1 MPKGVASRQP
11 SDARDSLITIFL
23 ALALLGLFP
32 ATALSQT
39 YPAKPVRIVVG
50 FSAGSTTDLIG
61 RVLATKLGE
70 ELGQPAVMEN
80 RPGAGANIAAE
91 LVSKAPPDGY
101 TVLLANAGIATGA
114 TAYVKLN
121 FNALRDFAPVTQ
133 VSATP
138 HILVVHPSLP
148 PKTVKELIAF
158 TRARPG
164 ELNYGS
170 TGHGNS
176 DHLAAELFSY
186 MTAGLKMTHVTYKG
200 GPLVIADLLTGQIAT
215 YFAGV
220 PVALPFIKAGRIRAL
235 AVTGAKRATVLP
247 DVPTVSEAGVPG
259 YEHILWGMLL
269 VPAATPKDVVA
280 RLNREAVKALE
291 AADVRERYA
300 GMGVDPAPSTP
311 ERAAAY
317 LKSETDKYAKVVK
330 AIGLRIE

>member
-1 MPKGVASRQP
+1 MRTSA
-11 SDARDSLITIFL
+11 ARIILYG
-23 ALALLGLFP
+23 ACVLGAAP
-32 ATALSQT
+32 GWAQG

-70 ELGQPAVMEN
+70 GLGQTVVVDN

-101 TVLLANAGIATGA
+101 TALLANAGIATGA

-121 FNALRDFAPVTQ
+121 FNALRDFTPVTQ

-138 HILVVHPSLP
+138 HILVTHPSLP

-158 TRARPG
+158 ARARPDT
-164 ELNYGS
+164 LNYAS

-186 MTAGLKMTHVTYKG
+186 MTGLKMVHITYKG
-200 GPLVIADLLTGQIAT
+200 GPLALNDLLTGQIAM

-220 PVALPFIKAGRIRAL
+220 PVALPFVKAGRIRAL
-235 AVTGAKRATVLP
+235 GVTGVKRAPVLP
-247 DVPTVSEAGVPG
+247 DVPTVAEAGVAG
-259 YEHILWGMLL
+259 YEHILWSMLV
-269 VPAATPKDVVA
+269 VPAATPRDVVA
-280 RLNREAVKALE
+280 KLNREAVRALE
-291 AADVRERYA
+291 AAEVRERYA
-300 GMGVDPAPSTP
+300 GMGVDPVGTTQEQAS
-311 ERAAAY
+311 AY
-317 LKSETDKYAKVVK
+317 LKSETAKYAKVVK

>member
-1 MPKGVASRQP
+1 MLKNA
-11 SDARDSLITIFL
+11 ARIILFEAC
-23 ALALLGLFP
+23 ALCVTPGW
-32 ATALSQT
+32 TQG
-39 YPAKPVRIVVG
+39 YPAKPVRMVVG

-61 RVLATKLGE
+61 RVLAVKMGDG
-70 ELGQPAVMEN
+70 LGQQVLVDN

-91 LVSKAPPDGY
+91 LVAKAPPDGY
-101 TVLLANAGIATGA
+101 MVLLANAGIATGA

-121 FNALRDFAPVTQ
+121 FNALRDFAPVSQ

-138 HILVVHPSLP
+138 HILVTHPSLP
-148 PKTVKELIAF
+148 PRNVKELIAF

-164 ELNYGS
+164 ALNFAS

-186 MTAGLKMTHVTYKG
+186 MTGLKMVHVTYKG
-200 GPLVIADLLTGQIAT
+200 GPFALNDLMTGQVAM
-215 YFAGV
+215 YFAGL
-220 PVALPFIKAGRIRAL
+220 PVALPFIKAGRVRPL
-235 AVTGAKRATVLP
+235 GVTGAKRATTLP
-247 DVPTVSEAGVPG
+247 EVPTIAEAGVPG

-269 VPAATPKDVVA
+269 VPAATPKDIVA
-280 RLNREAVKALE
+280 RLNREAVKVLG

-300 GMGVDPAPSTP
+300 AMGVEPAGSTP
-311 ERAAAY
+311 EQAGAY

>member
-1 MPKGVASRQP
+1 MKR
-11 SDARDSLITIFL
+11 LIGFMLCAGCAIS
-23 ALALLGLFP
+23 AAC
-32 ATALSQT
+32 AWAQV
-39 YPAKPVRIVVG
+39 YPAKPVRVVVG

-61 RVLATKLGE
+61 RVLAAKLGDG
-70 ELGQPAVMEN
+70 LGQPVVVDN

-121 FNALRDFAPVTQ
+121 FNGLRDFAPVSQ

-138 HILVVHPSLP
+138 HILVTHPSLP
-148 PKTVKELIAF
+148 PRTVKELIAF
-158 TRARPG
+158 ARARPG
-164 ELNYGS
+164 VLNFAS

-186 MTAGLKMTHVTYKG
+186 MTTVKMVHVTYKG
-200 GPLVIADLLTGQIAT
+200 GPLAINDLLTGQIEM

-220 PVALPFIKAGRIRAL
+220 PVALPFVKAGRIRAL
-235 AVTGAKRATVLP
+235 GVTGAKRASVVP
-247 DVPTVSEAGVPG
+247 DVPTIAEAGVPG

-269 VPAATPKDVVA
+269 VPAATPKDIVA

-317 LKSETDKYAKVVK
+317 LRSETEKYAKVVK

>member
-1 MPKGVASRQP
+1 MVKHA
-11 SDARDSLITIFL
+11 ARIIMFG
-23 ALALLGLFP
+23 ACV
-32 ATALSQT
+32 LSVTPGWTQG

-61 RVLATKLGE
+61 RVLATKLGDG
-70 ELGQPAVMEN
+70 LGQQVVVDN

-91 LVSKAPPDGY
+91 LVAKAPADGY
-101 TVLLANAGIATGA
+101 VVLLANAGIATGA
-114 TAYVKLN
+114 SAYVKLS
-121 FNALRDFAPVTQ
+121 FNALRDFAPVSQ

-138 HILVVHPSLP
+138 HILVTHPSLP
-148 PKTVKELIAF
+148 PRSVKELVAF
-158 TRARPG
+158 ARARPG
-164 ELNYGS
+164 ELNYSS

-186 MTAGLKMTHVTYKG
+186 MTGVKMVHVTYKG
-200 GPLVIADLLTGQIAT
+200 GPQALGDMMSGQIAM

-220 PVALPFIKAGRIRAL
+220 PVALPFVTAGRVRAMG
-235 AVTGAKRATVLP
+235 VTGAKRAAVLP
-247 DVPTVSEAGVPG
+247 DVPTIAEAGVAG

-269 VPAATPKDVVA
+269 VPAATPKEVVA

-300 GMGVDPAPSTP
+300 AMGVEPAGSTP
-311 ERAAAY
+311 EQAGAY
-317 LKSETDKYAKVVK
+317 LKSETEKYAKVVK

>member
-1 MPKGVASRQP
+1 MHERA
-11 SDARDSLITIFL
+11 ARYLI
-23 ALALLGLFP
+23 AAACGLIAAPVWAQGF
-32 ATALSQT
+32 
-39 YPAKPVRIVVG
+39 PAKPVRIVVG

-61 RVLATKLGE
+61 RVLATKVAEG
-70 ELGQPAVMEN
+70 LGQQVVVDN

-91 LVSKAPPDGY
+91 QVAKAAPDGY

-121 FNALRDFAPVTQ
+121 FNALRDFAPVSQ

-138 HILVVHPSLP
+138 HILVTHPSLP
-148 PKTVKELIAF
+148 PKSVKELIAF
-158 TRARPG
+158 ARARPS
-164 ELNYGS
+164 ELNFAS

-186 MTAGLKMTHVTYKG
+186 MTGVKMVHVTYRG
-200 GPLVIADLLTGQIAT
+200 GPLAISDLITGQIAM

-220 PVALPFIKAGRIRAL
+220 PVALPFVKAGRIRAL
-235 AVTGAKRATVLP
+235 GVTGAKRAPVLP
-247 DVPTVSEAGVPG
+247 EVPTVAEAGVPG

-269 VPAATPKDVVA
+269 VPAATPKEIVD

-291 AADVRERYA
+291 SAEVRERYA
-300 GMGVDPAPSTP
+300 GMGVDPAPTTP
-311 ERAAAY
+311 QRAAAY

-330 AIGLRIE
+330 AIGLKIE

>member
-1 MPKGVASRQP
+1 MSAACAWAQG
-11 SDARDSLITIFL
+11 
-23 ALALLGLFP
+23 
-32 ATALSQT
+32 
-39 YPAKPVRIVVG
+39 YPAKPVRVVVG

-61 RVLATKLGE
+61 RVLAAKLGDG
-70 ELGQPAVMEN
+70 LGQQVVVDN

-121 FNALRDFAPVTQ
+121 FNALRDFAPVSQ

-138 HILVVHPSLP
+138 HILVTHPSLP
-148 PKTVKELIAF
+148 AHSVKALIAF
-158 TRARPG
+158 TRSHPG
-164 ELNYGS
+164 ELNYAS

-186 MTAGLKMTHVTYKG
+186 MTGLKMVHVTYKG
-200 GPLVIADLLTGQIAT
+200 GPLAINDLLTGQIEM

-220 PVALPFIKAGRIRAL
+220 PVALPFVKAGRIRAL
-235 AVTGAKRATVLP
+235 GVTGAKRSSVVP
-247 DVPTVSEAGVPG
+247 DVPTIAEAGVPG

-269 VPAATPKDVVA
+269 VPAATPNDIVA
-280 RLNREAVKALE
+280 RLNREAVKVLE

-300 GMGVDPAPSTP
+300 GMGVEPAPSTP

-317 LKSETDKYAKVVK
+317 LRSETDKYAKVVK